1 MKEII
6 FELRYC
12 TSNGVNVLL
21 GMLQIALITLTQY
34 LSSDHTVTLKS
45 FLVENII
52 LEISNLRTFT
62 NLTTRNQ
69 DTFFL
74 H

>member
-1 MKEII
+1 MKIII

-12 TSNGVNVLL
+12 TSNGVNGLL
-21 GMLQIALITLTQY
+21 GMLQIALITLQQN
-34 LSSDHTVTLKS
+34 LSLDHTVTLKS
-45 FLVENII
+45 FLVEKII